1 MTVIVATDGS
11 ALSNPNGPAGWA
23 WVIDKQRWNSGG
35 FPQASNQ
42 VAEMYAI
49 LMALREIP
57 LDVPLTI
64 QTDSRFSVNMLG
76 DGSKPGWMHSW
87 KPKGTRTQW
96 IKTDGKVPANLKL
109 VVALDKAL
117 AARKAPTKIEWVKG
131 HSTHALN
138 NAADKLCTRVTAAIK
153 DGKEIPHGPGWISS
167 NSEGITNQARK
178 PVAGRSSMLPP
189 PVPRVTKKPVAKPVT
204 RRTAV
209 APKKRTPQEYVIT
222 SFYEEDG
229 PLMPEKKKTSVAV
242 LCTACDRPINPL
254 TMECGNC
261 SK

>member
-1 MTVIVATDGS
+1 MTVVVATDGS
-11 ALSNPNGPAGWA
+11 ALDNPNGPAGWA

-57 LDVPLTI
+57 TDVPMII
-64 QTDSRFSVNMLG
+64 QTDSRFTVNMMG
-76 DGSKPGWMHSW
+76 DGKKPGWMHSW
-87 KPKGTRTQW
+87 KPKGAKTQW
-96 IKTDGKVPANLKL
+96 VKADGKVPANLKL
-109 VVALDKAL
+109 VIALDKAL
-117 AARKAPTKIEWVKG
+117 AARRAPTTIEWVKG

-138 NAADKLCTRVTAAIK
+138 NAADKLCTRVTAAIR
-153 DGKEIPHGPGWISS
+153 DGKEIPHGPGWST
-167 NSEGITNQARK
+167 GQK
-178 PVAGRSSMLPP
+178 QVPKVAVQPSAPSRTFSAP
-189 PVPRVTKKPVAKPVT
+189 PVPKVAKKPAV

-209 APKKRTPQEYVIT
+209 SVPRKRTVKEHVIT
-222 SFYEEDG
+222 SFYDEDA
-229 PLMPEKKKTSVAV
+229 PLMPEKPKRSVAV